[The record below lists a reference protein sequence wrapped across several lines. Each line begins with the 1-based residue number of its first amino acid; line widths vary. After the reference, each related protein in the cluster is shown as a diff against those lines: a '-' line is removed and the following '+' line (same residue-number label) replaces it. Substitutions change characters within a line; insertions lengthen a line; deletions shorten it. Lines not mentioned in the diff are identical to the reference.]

1 MDATLANAEAT
12 PALWKDR
19 RPKKSGNVVSRI
31 VADEAIVVPIRRG
44 AAEMDS
50 IFTFNGTGTALWHMV
65 EANRSSAEMSEHLQK
80 EYGLSAEQ
88 AMADT
93 QAFLADLAAAGLI
106 EAV

>member
-1 MDATLANAEAT
+1 MDASLANAEVM
-12 PALWKDR
+12 PAQWKDR
-19 RPKKSGNVVSRI
+19 HPKKSGTVVSRV

-50 IFTFNGTGTALWHMV
+50 IFTFNDSGTALWNMV
-65 EANRSSAEMSEHLQK
+65 EANRSSAEMSEYLQK

-106 EAV
+106 EAI